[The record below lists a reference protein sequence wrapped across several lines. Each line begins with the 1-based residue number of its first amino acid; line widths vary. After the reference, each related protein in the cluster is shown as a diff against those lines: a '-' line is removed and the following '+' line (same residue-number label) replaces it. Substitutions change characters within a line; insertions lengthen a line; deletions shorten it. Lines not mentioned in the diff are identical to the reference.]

1 MLRERHKQGNCEAD
15 SIDALHRGGRARSSG
30 EAAVMA
36 AEQRGSVIQL
46 PTSDQLF
53 NLTGGV
59 LERSKTIWCIS
70 IWFE

>member
-1 MLRERHKQGNCEAD
+1 MLRERHKQRYNCEAD
-15 SIDALHRGGRARSSG
+15 SIEALHRGGRARSSV

-46 PTSDQLF
+46 PTRT
-53 NLTGGV
+53 NCLTGGV
-59 LERSKTIWCIS
+59 VEGSKTIWCVF